1 MADARAPF
9 SADVTRDGRVIVP
22 EHDSV
27 LDPHAALDLAARL
40 QSAAHRGLAVRRA
53 AAMDAL
59 ANARA
64 A

>member
-1 MADARAPF
+1 MPDRQPPF
-9 SADVTRDGRVIVP
+9 SPDVTRDGRVIVP
-22 EHDSV
+22 AHAPV

-59 ANARA
+59 ANARSA
-64 A
+64 